1 MNDIYQKQVINMCCD
16 PFDLEELEEIEADLR
31 ALRAAMRDYSG
42 DGIVSYTFNTSQ
54 TIQTVT
60 KSSLKDLQQYRD
72 SLMARRK
79 TLRQLCGL
87 DKASFNAAP
96 GW

>member
-1 MNDIYQKQVINMCCD
+1 MSCD
-16 PFDLEELEEIEADLR
+16 PFDLEEIEEIEADLR
-31 ALRAAMRDYSG
+31 ALRTALREYSG
-42 DGIVSYTFNTSQ
+42 DGIVSYTFNSGQ
-54 TIQTVT
+54 TTQTVT
-60 KSSLKDLQQYRD
+60 KSSLKDLMQYRD

-87 DKASFNAAP
+87 ESASFNAQA

>member
-1 MNDIYQKQVINMCCD
+1 MAAD

-31 ALRAAMRDYSG
+31 AMRAAMREYSG
-42 DGIVSYTFNTSQ
+42 DGIVSYTFNSGQ
-54 TIQTVT
+54 TVQTVT
-60 KSSLKDLQQYRD
+60 KSSLKDMQQYRD

-87 DKASFNAAP
+87 ERSSFNAGAA
-96 GW
+96 W